1 MGQAKRRGSR
11 EDRIQQSKQ
20 SGLYGYVKALA
31 SGDTEQ
37 KTTAA
42 AVVLQTVMLNG
53 MFDHLMA
60 LDPDRNLQVEA
71 NRFNEIAL
79 EYIAETGQM
88 YYPHQLT
95 KRIYFANHIDPAKRS
110 RPEFEQKALA
120 EAMIFN
126 FETQKAQKDID
137 IRWGNALDP
146 DLLGTDRHNDGIR
159 TTVSWHADDAYV
171 ELQELPTGETMVVIK
186 DTRQPEPCRV
196 PEHERSL
203 VGGIITK
210 VFAKFIEHEHSDPY
224 NDSDAAHELGL
235 VTVGVQRMI
244 WPLIRGHQ
252 LTVDHIVELIGHT
265 APRYKKMAFATLCV
279 MGYEQAQKEPA
290 MSMN

>member
-1 MGQAKRRGSR
+1 MGSEMCIR
-11 EDRIQQSKQ
+11 DR
-20 SGLYGYVKALA
+20 
-31 SGDTEQ
+31 
-37 KTTAA
+37 
-42 AVVLQTVMLNG
+42 LNG

-60 LDPDRNLQVEA
+60 LDQDRNLKVEA
-71 NRFNEIAL
+71 NKFNEIAL

-110 RPEFEQKALA
+110 LPAFERKALA

-126 FETQKAQKDID
+126 FETQKAQKAIE
-137 IRWGNALDP
+137 IRWGNAIDP
-146 DLLGTDRHNDGIR
+146 NLVGTDRHNDGIR
-159 TTVSWHADDAYV
+159 MTVSWHADDAYV
-171 ELQELPTGETMVVIK
+171 ELQELPNGETLVAIK
-186 DTRQPEPCRV
+186 DTTQPEPCKV

-210 VFAKFIEHEHSDPY
+210 VFTKFIEHENSDPY
-224 NDSDAAHELGL
+224 NDSDAAHELEM
-235 VTVGVQRMI
+235 VSVGVQRMI

-252 LTVDHIVELIGHT
+252 LTMDHIVELIEHT
-265 APRYKKMAFATLCV
+265 APRYKKMAFASLCV
-279 MGYEQAQKEPA
+279 MGYDQAQKEPA